1 MSPHEDADPAP
12 ELKLSGREIVYELVY
27 APESTCFVRRALE
40 AGCRVVYGRKMLI
53 AQAMRQFLL
62 FTGREYPPSVAEN
75 LERGFD

>member
-1 MSPHEDADPAP
+1 
-12 ELKLSGREIVYELVY
+12 
-27 APESTCFVRRALE
+27 
-40 AGCRVVYGRKMLI
+40 MLI